1 MQGRILQVGVIL
13 GILALWEGLPQSGV
27 INPNFLTPLSDVVAT
42 LWQLVVSGQLAQHAA
57 ISLQRIAYG
66 LGVSILIGVPLGLGM
81 GWWRTLEQAFDGP
94 LQAGRQISAFALFPV
109 FILFFGIGE
118 VSKVV
123 IVFWASVWPIILNTT
138 AGVKGVDAVLVRAAR
153 SMNANGWTLLRK
165 VVIPAAAPSIF
176 TGIRLGGAYAFMVLV
191 AAEMIGANAG
201 LGFLVLNSQE
211 VFRIPQMY
219 AAIVALV
226 IFGLALNRL
235 LLGIERSATS
245 WRQEAGA

>member
-1 MQGRILQVGVIL
+1 MRVPLSRLVVVAIL
-13 GILALWEGLPQSGV
+13 LALWEGLPRSGV
-27 INPNFLTPLSDVVAT
+27 INQNFLTPPSDVLAT
-42 LWQLVVSGQLAQHAA
+42 MWQLLLSGQLAHHAV
-57 ISLQRIAYG
+57 ISLERIAAG
-66 LGVSILIGVPLGLGM
+66 LGVSLLVGVPLGLAM
-81 GWWRTLEQAFDGP
+81 GWWRPLEDAFDGP

-118 VSKVV
+118 LSKVV

-138 AGVKGVDAVLVRAAR
+138 AGVKGADPVLVRAAR
-153 SMNANGWTLLRK
+153 SMNASGWTLVRK
-165 VVIPAAAPSIF
+165 VVIPAAGPSIF
-176 TGIRLGGAYAFMVLV
+176 TGIRLGGSYAFMVLV

-226 IFGLALNRL
+226 IFGLLLNRL
-235 LLGIERSATS
+235 LLGIEHAATP
-245 WRQEAGA
+245 WRRAA